1 MPGARRATR
10 SHGRRARAT
19 VFGPKGKRRYTWRN
33 MPTYEYVCKNCGHR
47 FDVVQSM
54 KDEPLT
60 VCPNCGEPQ
69 LRKVFAPPAIAFK
82 GSGFYATDQ
91 RNKATS
97 RRDGGGD
104 KGDERPGSG
113 GAKDEPKAGSKGG
126 KESGTGGSSSGGSS
140 SGGAGT
146 GGSPS
151 GGSSS
156 DSTSSSKGDSS

>member
-1 MPGARRATR
+1 
-10 SHGRRARAT
+10 
-19 VFGPKGKRRYTWRN
+19 VFGPKGKRRYTWRD
-33 MPTYEYVCKNCGHR
+33 MPTYEYVCKNCRHR

-104 KGDERPGSG
+104 KGDERSGG
-113 GAKDEPKAGSKGG
+113 GAKDEPKTGSKGG
-126 KESGTGGSSSGGSS
+126 RESGTRDSSSGGSSSGGSS
-140 SGGAGT
+140 SGG
-146 GGSPS
+146 SSS

-156 DSTSSSKGDSS
+156 DPTSSSTGDSS